1 MRKIDFTQLEDIRE
15 FSQNYSRYKAHV
27 SLPKEVHLKIEKVCQ
42 VVEYQIITEC
52 EAESRIVSIIIKFME
67 SLV

>member
-15 FSQNYSRYKAHV
+15 FSQNYSLYKEHV
-27 SLPKEVHLKIEKVCQ
+27 SLPKEVHLKIKKVHQ
-42 VVEYQIITEC
+42 VEEYQIINKR